1 MHMTVHNCVT
11 QHQHATDL
19 IIFHLTLQTEERKMG
34 GSNKQKGRRQKENR
48 GTIMGRKR
56 VTDEKEG
63 MIYLVTLLTS
73 TIISKAQQKT
83 NNQLSQVQEVSR

>member
-1 MHMTVHNCVT
+1 
-11 QHQHATDL
+11 
-19 IIFHLTLQTEERKMG
+19 
-34 GSNKQKGRRQKENR
+34 
-48 GTIMGRKR
+48 MGRKR

-73 TIISKAQQKT
+73 TIISKPQQKT